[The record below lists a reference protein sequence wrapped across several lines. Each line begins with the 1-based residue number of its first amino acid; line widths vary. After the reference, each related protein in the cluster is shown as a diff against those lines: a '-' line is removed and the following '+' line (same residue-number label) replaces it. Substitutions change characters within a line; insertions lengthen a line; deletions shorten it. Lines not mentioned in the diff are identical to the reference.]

1 MANLLHV
8 YRRFYHVENSASGS
22 SSYTLIPPY
31 SLSASV
37 RNISQGSIVV
47 EASATTVNTTV
58 GVYYADL
65 SVSLYNTDDIYEID
79 WQVEYTVSSPVRH
92 LFTRFQ
98 FPGVSVSVPAGNV
111 VRELDIE
118 VVANA
123 TIDAMIERSTLEY
136 NIEPHN
142 P

>member
-1 MANLLHV
+1 M
-8 YRRFYHVENSASGS
+8 
-22 SSYTLIPPY
+22 
-31 SLSASV
+31 
-37 RNISQGSIVV
+37 

-92 LFTRFQ
+92 LFTRFR